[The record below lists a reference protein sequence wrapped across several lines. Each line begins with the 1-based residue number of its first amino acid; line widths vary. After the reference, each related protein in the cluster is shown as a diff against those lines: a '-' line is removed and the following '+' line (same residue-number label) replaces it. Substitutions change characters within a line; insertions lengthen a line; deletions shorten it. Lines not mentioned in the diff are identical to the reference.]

1 MNKTALVIMAAG
13 MGSRYGGGIK
23 QLEHVGTSGEIIMEY
38 SIYDALKAGFDK
50 IVFIT
55 RRDLYDEFKKII
67 KPVIAEKAE
76 VEYVFQEIDNVP
88 KGFKIPEGR
97 TKPWGTGHA
106 VLSCLGKVNEPFAV
120 INADDYYGSEAFKV
134 MHDYL
139 AKVDV
144 NARPMTFSMVGFVL
158 GNTLS
163 ENGKVTRGA
172 CEVGADGKLLSVHE
186 RFEIFKDGNVAKAKD
201 RDGNPIEIALDA
213 PVSMN
218 MWGCTPAFLDELN
231 RGFGEFLNGIGG
243 NELKAEYLLPE
254 IIGKMV
260 TEKIATVDVLKS
272 KDKWFGVTYKEDKP
286 FVVESFK
293 KLYEQGIY
301 PKALF

>member
-67 KPVIAEKAE
+67 KPAIAERAE

-88 KGFKIPEGR
+88 EGFKIPDGR

-106 VLSCLGKVNEPFAV
+106 ILSCLGKVNEPFAV
-120 INADDYYGSEAFKV
+120 INADDYYGSEAFMV
-134 MHDYL
+134 LHDKL
-139 AKVDV
+139 ANVDV
-144 NARPMTFSMVGFVL
+144 NARPMHFSMVGFVL

-172 CEVGADGKLLSVHE
+172 CEVSEDGKLLSVHE
-186 RFEIFKDGNVAKAKD
+186 RFEIYKDGNVAKAKD
-201 RDGNPIEIALDA
+201 AEGNPIEIALDA

-218 MWGCTPAFLDELN
+218 MWGCTPDFLKELKT
-231 RGFGEFLNGIGG
+231 GFEDFLKGIGG
-243 NELKAEYLLPE
+243 NELKAEFLLPE

-260 TEKIATVDVLKS
+260 TDGKATVDVLKS
-272 KDKWFGVTYKEDKP
+272 NDKWFGVTYKEDKP
-286 FVVESFK
+286 FVVESFQ
-293 KLYEQGIY
+293 KLYEQGVY
-301 PKALF
+301 PKTLF

>member
-1 MNKTALVIMAAG
+1 MAAG

-67 KPVIAEKAE
+67 KPAICEKAE
-76 VEYVFQEIDNVP
+76 VEYVFQELDNVP
-88 KGFKIPEGR
+88 AGFTIPDGR

-106 VLSCLGKVNEPFAV
+106 VLSCLGRINEPFAV

-134 MHDYL
+134 MHDHL
-139 AKVDV
+139 ANIDTD
-144 NARPMTFSMVGFVL
+144 ARPMPFAMVGFVL

-163 ENGKVTRGA
+163 DNGKVTRGV
-172 CEVGADGKLLSVHE
+172 CEVGENGRLLSVHE
-186 RFEIFKDGNVAKAKD
+186 TYDIYKSGDKALAKDGQ
-201 RDGNPIEIALDA
+201 GNPIEVALDT

-231 RGFGEFLNGIGG
+231 KGFGSFLAGIGG

-254 IIGKMV
+254 IIGRMV
-260 TEKIATVDVLKS
+260 TEGLATVDVLKS
-272 KDKWFGVTYKEDKP
+272 DDKWFGVTYKEDKP

-293 KLYEQGIY
+293 KLYEKGVY

>member
-38 SIYDALKAGFDK
+38 SIYDALKAGFNK
-50 IVFIT
+50 IIFIT

-67 KPVIAEKAE
+67 KPVISEKAE
-76 VEYVFQEIDNVP
+76 VEYVFQELNNVP
-88 KGFKIPEGR
+88 EGFKVPDGR

-106 VLSCLGKVNEPFAV
+106 VLSCLGHVKEPFAV

-134 MHDYL
+134 MHDHL
-139 AKVDV
+139 ANMDI
-144 NARPMTFSMVGFVL
+144 NAKPMPFSMVGFVL

-172 CEVGADGKLLSVHE
+172 CEVGADGKLVSVHE
-186 RFEIFKDGNVAKAKD
+186 RFEIYKDGNVAKAKD
-201 RDGNPIEIALDA
+201 GDGNPIEIALDA

-218 MWGCTPAFLDELN
+218 MWGCAPTFLDELN
-231 RGFGEFLNGIGG
+231 KGFGDFINGIG
-243 NELKAEYLLPE
+243 NNPLKAEYLLPE
-254 IIGKMV
+254 IIGKLV
-260 TEKIATVDVLKS
+260 AEGKATVDVLKS
-272 KDKWFGVTYKEDKP
+272 TDKWFGVTYAEDKP

-293 KLYEQGIY
+293 KLYEQGKY
-301 PKALF
+301 PKTLF

>member
-1 MNKTALVIMAAG
+1 MAAG

-67 KPVIAEKAE
+67 KPAIYEKAE
-76 VEYVFQEIDNVP
+76 VEYVFQELEN
-88 KGFKIPEGR
+88 IPEGFRVPDGR

-106 VLSCLGKVNEPFAV
+106 VLSCLGRVKEPFAV
-120 INADDYYGSEAFKV
+120 INADDYYGSEAFRV

-172 CEVGADGKLLSVHE
+172 CEVGTDGKLLSVHE
-186 RFEIFKDGNVAKAKD
+186 RFEIY
-201 RDGNPIEIALDA
+201 RDGDIARARDREGNPVEIPLDA

-218 MWGCTPAFLDELN
+218 MWGCVPAFLDELN
-231 RGFGEFLNGIGG
+231 SRFGAFLSDISG

-254 IIGKMV
+254 IIGNMV
-260 TEKIATVDVLKS
+260 ADRIATVDVLKS
-272 KDKWFGVTYKEDKP
+272 DDKWFGVTYKEDKP
-286 FVVESFK
+286 FVVESFQR
-293 KLYEQGIY
+293 LYEEGKY
-301 PKALF
+301 PKTLF

>member
-67 KPVIAEKAE
+67 KPSIYEKAE
-76 VEYVFQEIDNVP
+76 VEYVFQELDNVP
-88 KGFKIPEGR
+88 AGFTIPDGR

-106 VLSCLGKVNEPFAV
+106 VLSCLGKINEPFAV

-134 MHDYL
+134 MHDHL
-139 AKVDV
+139 ANIDV
-144 NARPMTFSMVGFVL
+144 NARPMPFAMVGFVL

-163 ENGKVTRGA
+163 DNGKVTRGV
-172 CEVGADGKLLSVHE
+172 CKVGKNGKLLSVHE
-186 RFEIFKDGNVAKAKD
+186 TYDIYKSGDKALA
-201 RDGNPIEIALDA
+201 RDGQGNPVEVALDA

-218 MWGCTPAFLDELN
+218 MWGCTPAFLEELN
-231 RGFGEFLNGIGG
+231 RGFGDFLNGIGG

-254 IIGKMV
+254 IIGRMV
-260 TEKIATVDVLKS
+260 TEDLATVDVLKS
-272 KDKWFGVTYKEDKP
+272 DDKWFGVTYKEDKP

-293 KLYEQGIY
+293 KLYEKGVY

>member
-67 KPVIAEKAE
+67 KPAIAERAE

-88 KGFKIPEGR
+88 DGFKIPDGR

-106 VLSCLGKVNEPFAV
+106 ILSCLGKVKEPFAV

-134 MHDYL
+134 LHDKL
-139 AKVDV
+139 ANVDV
-144 NARPMTFSMVGFVL
+144 NARPMNFSMVGFVL

-172 CEVGADGKLLSVHE
+172 CEVSADGKLLSVHE
-186 RFEIFKDGNVAKAKD
+186 RFEIYKDGNVAKAKD
-201 RDGNPIEIALDA
+201 AEGNPIEIALDA

-218 MWGCTPAFLDELN
+218 MWGCTPDFLKELQT
-231 RGFGEFLNGIGG
+231 GFAEFLNGIGG

-260 TEKIATVDVLKS
+260 TEGKASVDVLKS
-272 KDKWFGVTYKEDKP
+272 NDKWFGVTYKEDKP
-286 FVVESFK
+286 FVVESFQ
-293 KLYEQGIY
+293 KLYEQGVY
-301 PKALF
+301 PKTLF

>member
-120 INADDYYGSEAFKV
+120 INADDYYGKECYKLAY
-134 MHDYL
+134 DYL
-139 AKVDV
+139 KAGVEPGHV
-144 NARPMTFSMVGFVL
+144 GMVSFVIK
-158 GNTLS
+158 NTLS
-163 ENGKVTRGA
+163 DNGTVTRGI
-172 CEVGADGKLLSVHE
+172 CKVDPSGSLTGVEETKEIKRCDDGVIRGVYNGSEVTIGDDDL
-186 RFEIFKDGNVAKAKD
+186 
-201 RDGNPIEIALDA
+201 
-213 PVSMN
+213 VSMN
-218 MWGCTPAFLDELN
+218 LWCLRADFMDEL
-231 RGFGEFLNGIGG
+231 RTRFVKFLREVPEGD
-243 NELKAEYLLPE
+243 LKSEYLLPVIVDDMLHE
-254 IIGKMV
+254 GK
-260 TEKIATVDVLKS
+260 ACVDVMTS
-272 KDKWFGVTYKEDKP
+272 HDTWFGITYAPDKEIVTGYIHDYVAK
-286 FVVESFK
+286 
-293 KLYEQGIY
+293 GIY
-301 PKALF
+301 PERLFK